1 VQHYSAAIAVIE
13 VVGALAFAYMAVLV
27 IKLYSRLKTSELLVF
42 TLSLSLLATSQVLA
56 ALSVLARDPRLA
68 AVFYTSTSSLASAAF
83 MLMTVKLEE
92 RSYIIAPTTMVLAD
106 FVAGTLALLA
116 SRRFRSEARLLTVII
131 GFSYYGR
138 ALSTIAS
145 SASVAEIVLLASE
158 FTRALAATIL
168 SVYYALVVS
177 KSA

>member
-1 VQHYSAAIAVIE
+1 MQHYSAAIAVTE
-13 VVGALAFAYMAVLV
+13 VVGALAFTYMAVLV

-68 AVFYTSTSSLASAAF
+68 AVLYTSTSSLASAAF
-83 MLMTVKLEE
+83 MLMSVKLEE
-92 RSYIIAPTTMVLAD
+92 RPYTVVPVAIVLAD
-106 FVAGTLALLA
+106 FAAGTLALLA
-116 SRRFRSEARLLTVII
+116 SRRFRGEARPLTVII

-138 ALSTIAS
+138 AVSTMAP
-145 SASVAEIVLLASE
+145 SASMAEIVLLASE
-158 FTRALAATIL
+158 FTRALAATVL